1 MGQLYGFECPSCG
14 YHTEV
19 SGGKDRGFVAFTQ
32 TKVCQDCKQVVDI
45 LIGKAAEL
53 SAAKE
58 ITIPKAKQQCPDCKS
73 NNLKVWKGR
82 TCPKCG
88 AKMNKGG
95 GAICMWD

>member
-58 ITIPKAKQQCPDCKS
+58 IDLPPVIQTS
-73 NNLKVWKGR
+73 
-82 TCPKCG
+82 
-88 AKMNKGG
+88 
-95 GAICMWD
+95 